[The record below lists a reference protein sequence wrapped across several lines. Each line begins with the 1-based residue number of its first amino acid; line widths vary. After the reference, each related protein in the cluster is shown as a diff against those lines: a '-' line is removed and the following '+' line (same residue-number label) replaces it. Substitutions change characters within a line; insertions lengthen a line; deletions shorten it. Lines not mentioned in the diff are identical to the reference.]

1 MDKFIN
7 IKKYKIIT
15 KTQNNS
21 WIVEELFIEY
31 IDSVI
36 EKYKY
41 GKITFNF
48 RLLLGSLNWKYKKTV
63 KTSQHRLYE
72 NTKIQWS

>member
-31 IDSVI
+31 IDCVI
-36 EKYKY
+36 EYYKY
-41 GKITFNF
+41 G
-48 RLLLGSLNWKYKKTV
+48 
-63 KTSQHRLYE
+63 
-72 NTKIQWS
+72 